1 MRHQSPSPI
10 PAHVVRINFLVKRPI
25 RNFPHGLFCEGY
37 RQKPCALTYSVCH
50 VFFAVVA
57 TAIFTL
63 FLLVLSTAANLLFV
77 SENF

>member
-1 MRHQSPSPI
+1 M
-10 PAHVVRINFLVKRPI
+10 LLPI
-25 RNFPHGLFCEGY
+25 RYITF
-37 RQKPCALTYSVCH
+37 
-50 VFFAVVA
+50 FFAVVA